1 MKDRKGL
8 NSHVRKLK
16 EIMLL
21 LLISPIITKET
32 IEPEQA
38 PNRQAMRQKASN
50 ALKRAREVMINKYEK
65 TKKIKVAEYKYGD
78 HVPLF
83 VPRNIRHATDRRGL
97 ACIVINK

>member
-1 MKDRKGL
+1 MKDQKGL

-16 EIMLL
+16 EIMML
-21 LLISPIITKET
+21 LLISPTITKET

-50 ALKRAREVMINKYEK
+50 ALKQAREVMTNKYEK
-65 TKKIKVAEYKYGD
+65 TKKIKVAEYKDGG

-83 VPRNIRHATDRRGL
+83 VPRNICHATDRRVL
-97 ACIVINK
+97 VCIAINK